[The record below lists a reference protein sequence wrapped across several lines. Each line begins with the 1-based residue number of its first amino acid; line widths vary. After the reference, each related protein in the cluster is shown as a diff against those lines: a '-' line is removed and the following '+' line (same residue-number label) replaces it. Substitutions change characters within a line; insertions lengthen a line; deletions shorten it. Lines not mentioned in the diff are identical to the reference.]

1 MTSIRE
7 TGQDAGDSRRQTPFE
22 AGERRRQNR
31 LDVGERRPQD
41 PASPRAP
48 DLCNLGVWLRVLL
61 AANLGALAVVFA
73 RNREFAAIP
82 GELAEAAAFV
92 EPVIFS
98 SLMLLCLLR
107 RPLEGMHRRARSAI
121 VVAVPVAATL
131 LFGRLFA
138 PLLGADSLWR
148 SALWAAAAAAAIL
161 AWFDLRARAQ
171 SPAVTE
177 ARLMALT
184 ARIRPH
190 FLFNSLNAVLGVI
203 RSDPRRAETALE
215 ELAELFRA
223 LMRDN
228 RDLVPLSDEIGLAR
242 QYLELEKLRL
252 GERLSVRWDVEDCPP
267 DALVPPLM
275 LQPLLE
281 NAVYHGIEP
290 LGAAG
295 EIAIRVS
302 RERDRVAFELS
313 NPYSAEADRHAGN
326 RMALDNI
333 RERLMLFFDLE
344 AQLETTRR
352 DQQWLVRISF
362 PYRKGDGR

>member
-1 MTSIRE
+1 MRSI
-7 TGQDAGDSRRQTPFE
+7 
-22 AGERRRQNR
+22 
-31 LDVGERRPQD
+31 
-41 PASPRAP
+41 PATTRAP
-48 DLCNLGVWLRVLL
+48 DLCNMGVWLRVLL
-61 AANLGALAVVFA
+61 AANLGATLVVFA
-73 RNREFAAIP
+73 RNRDLAEMP
-82 GELAEAAAFV
+82 RELAETAALV

-107 RPLEGMHRRARSAI
+107 RPLAGASRRLHAVLA
-121 VVAVPVAATL
+121 VAVPALSAVVYGK
-131 LFGRLFA
+131 LFG
-138 PLLGADSLWR
+138 PLLGVDSLWR
-148 SALWAAAAAAAIL
+148 AALWAGAGAAAIL

-171 SPAVTE
+171 SPAVVE

-228 RDLVPLSDEIGLAR
+228 RDLVPLSQEIGLAR

-252 GERLSVRWDVEDCPP
+252 GERLAVRWDVESCPP

-290 LGAAG
+290 LGEPG
-295 EIAIRVS
+295 EIAVRIAH
-302 RERDRVAFELS
+302 ERDRVVLELS
-313 NPYSAEADRHAGN
+313 NPYSAAADRHPGN
-326 RMALDNI
+326 QMALENI
-333 RERLMLFFDLE
+333 NERLMLFFDLE

-352 DQQWLVRISF
+352 DHQWVVRISF

>member
-1 MTSIRE
+1 MRSIRE
-7 TGQDAGDSRRQTPFE
+7 I
-22 AGERRRQNR
+22 
-31 LDVGERRPQD
+31 
-41 PASPRAP
+41 PATTRAP
-48 DLCNLGVWLRVLL
+48 DLCNMGVWLRVLL
-61 AANLGALAVVFA
+61 AANLGAAAVVFA
-73 RNREFAAIP
+73 RNRELGEMP
-82 GELAEAAAFV
+82 RELAETAALV
-92 EPVIFS
+92 EPVVFS

-107 RPLEGMHRRARSAI
+107 RPLEGASRRLRSVLA
-121 VVAVPVAATL
+121 VAVPALSAIAYGK
-131 LFGRLFA
+131 LFG
-138 PLLGADSLWR
+138 PLLGVDSLWR
-148 SALWAAAAAAAIL
+148 AALWAGAGAAAIL

-171 SPAVTE
+171 SPAVVE

-228 RDLVPLSDEIGLAR
+228 RDLVPLSEEIGLAR

-252 GERLSVRWDVEDCPP
+252 GERLAVRWDVESCPP

-290 LGAAG
+290 LGEPG
-295 EIAIRVS
+295 EIAVRIA
-302 RERDRVAFELS
+302 RERERIVLELS
-313 NPYSAEADRHAGN
+313 NPYSAAADRHVGN
-326 RMALDNI
+326 QMALENI
-333 RERLMLFFDLE
+333 NERLMLFFDLE

-352 DQQWLVRISF
+352 DHQWVVRISF
-362 PYRKGDGR
+362 PYRKGGGR